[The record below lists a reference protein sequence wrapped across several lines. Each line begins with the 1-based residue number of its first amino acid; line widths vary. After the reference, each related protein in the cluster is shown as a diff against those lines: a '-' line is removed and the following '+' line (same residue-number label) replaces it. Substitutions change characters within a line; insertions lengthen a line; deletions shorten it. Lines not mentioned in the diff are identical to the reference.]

1 MSVAGWITLLLV
13 LLVGTGLGYWLG
25 LVAQRRQGGGKSA
38 AELRQQHDQ
47 FREQVT
53 DHFAETAEL
62 VNKLTDSYK
71 DVFDHLSSGAQQL
84 ADMEKL
90 QQRLPPVANST
101 VSIQRIGYAQAKTG
115 TATAVAA
122 TSAAEPSVSGA
133 SQAAKSDRPKP
144 SRAVETPGAPG
155 ANATSSVPAP
165 VIDRVIDQAI
175 DQAAD
180 RASAS
185 KPGANKPA
193 ASKPVAKGTST
204 DGPGADHKAAAAD
217 QAKKHQNGKPETGQK
232 ASEPQTGA
240 QQSAGTAADNSGTK
254 RPRTAPTSASSSKAD
269 GKR

>member
-1 MSVAGWITLLLV
+1 MSVAGWITLLLG
-13 LLVGTGLGYWLG
+13 LLAGAGLGYWLG

-90 QQRLPPVANST
+90 QQRLPPVENST
-101 VSIQRIGYAQAKTG
+101 VSIQRIGYAQAKAG
-115 TATAVAA
+115 TAAPVAA

-133 SQAAKSDRPKP
+133 SQAAKSDHPKP
-144 SRAVETPGAPG
+144 SKAVETPGMPA
-155 ANATSSVPAP
+155 ANVTSSAPAQ
-165 VIDRVIDQAI
+165 VIDQAI

-180 RASAS
+180 RAADRATS
-185 KPGANKPA
+185 KSGADKPA

-204 DGPGADHKAAAAD
+204 DGPGADQKAAAAD
-217 QAKKHQNGKPETGQK
+217 QAKKHQNGKPEIGQK

-254 RPRTAPTSASSSKAD
+254 RPRAAPTSASSSKAD